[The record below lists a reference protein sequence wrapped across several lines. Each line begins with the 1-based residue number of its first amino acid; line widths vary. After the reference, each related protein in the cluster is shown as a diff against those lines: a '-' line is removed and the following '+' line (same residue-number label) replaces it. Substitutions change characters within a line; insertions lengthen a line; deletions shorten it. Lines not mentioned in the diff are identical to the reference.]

1 MPTYADAQTVADYL
15 TRVGVF
21 EPLPTNEVEAD
32 ELIERA
38 EADID
43 RALQFDLPRDST
55 TGRKLDP
62 DALTITQ
69 RVALERAVAI
79 QTGFRLAVGEGELMG
94 ADADVLATDNVRLGP
109 TPRPPSPA
117 ALETLS
123 GLGFPWRSGSVAA
136 PAEDEEA

>member
-1 MPTYADAQTVADYL
+1 VPTYADIEAVRTYL
-15 TRVGVF
+15 ERVGVF
-21 EPLPTNEVEAD
+21 EELPPDEATAA
-32 ELIERA
+32 ELIEQA
-38 EADID
+38 EADVD
-43 RALQFDLPRDST
+43 RVLRFDLPRNST

-62 DALTITQ
+62 DALTIAQ

-79 QTGFRLAVGEGELMG
+79 QTGFRLAVGEEELMG

-117 ALETLS
+117 ALEALS

-136 PAEDEEA
+136 PAEGEES